1 MTPTEHNAASVPESH
16 KGPPLWLLAM
26 LYTVLFNAGLYPVTM
41 LAGGQNWPGPWE
53 SQQHVLAYFQSHHDP
68 VIWCV
73 FLQFGATVCLG
84 LFCVCTVSRLHFLGI
99 RAAGVW
105 IALLGGLLTVA
116 NGMVA
121 GLAAWTMIRPNVVQH
136 NDVLV
141 GLFYLSYAL
150 GGPGFSVPIGLFMAG
165 VSVTAGITR
174 MIPSWLAFF
183 GLILASA
190 GELSWFHL
198 IRPEMF
204 FLFLIPFVRFPGFI
218 WLILIGLLLPRR
230 AQRRVLVG

>member
-1 MTPTEHNAASVPESH
+1 MTTEQPATSLPEPH
-16 KGPPLWLLAM
+16 KGPPLWLLAI
-26 LYTVLFNAGLYPVTM
+26 LYTVFFNAGLYSVTM
-41 LAGGQNWPGPWE
+41 LAGGQSWPGPWE
-53 SQQHVLAYFQSHHDP
+53 PQKVIVSYFQLHRAP

-105 IALLGGLLTVA
+105 IALLGSLLTVA
-116 NGMVA
+116 NGMGA
-121 GLAAWTMIRPNVVQH
+121 GLAAWTMIRPEVVQH
-136 NDVLV
+136 SDILV
-141 GLFYLSYAL
+141 GLFFLSYAL

-165 VSVTAGITR
+165 VSVTAGIAR
-174 MIPSWLAFF
+174 LVPRWLALV
-183 GLILASA
+183 GLILAVA
-190 GELSWFHL
+190 GELSWLHL

-218 WLILIGLLLPRR
+218 WLILIGFLLPGRR
-230 AQRRVLVG
+230 QTRAVVN